1 MIQNVFSW
9 YYYLEFRKENHYCP
23 FVFYDTKVKKRG
35 VSNAQ
40 YTNLTV
46 VNFSMILYDF
56 ILVCWPK
63 KEWEGLD
70 RLIEREKVPKDI
82 NFVKSLGTFFNP
94 GFASTL
100 LNLVALIDI

>member
-1 MIQNVFSW
+1 MTQKW
-9 YYYLEFRKENHYCP
+9 
-23 FVFYDTKVKKRG
+23 KKG
-35 VSNAQ
+35 ISNES
-40 YTNLTV
+40 YTNLRE
-46 VNFSMILYDF
+46 VNFSIILYDS

-100 LNLVALIDI
+100 LNLVALIDL